1 MSETLYLL
9 ALSCNKFVCFIYG
22 SFDFECLMSVLAEFY
37 VASANRIEQS
47 LTHVNS
53 SVWLCQLSQLVN
65 FGSMMID
72 VKACFSK
79 NIRSGRLKP
88 FAGLES

>member
-1 MSETLYLL
+1 
-9 ALSCNKFVCFIYG
+9 KFICFLYG
-22 SFDFECLMSVLAEFY
+22 SLGFWGLMSVLAEFD

-53 SVWLCQLSQLVN
+53 SVSLCQLSQFVN
-65 FGSMMID
+65 FGINI
-72 VKACFSK
+72 KACFSK
-79 NIRSGRLKP
+79 IRSGRLKLSP